1 MAKYKIGT
9 TEAGDAILVDVLQEE
24 QCFSMKDLAIGGAE
38 VMMLGIPQGKLVGE
52 TLNYVLD
59 MVING
64 DIPNEAGAEIDA
76 AKKYLAEQ
84 RHG

>member
-1 MAKYKIGT
+1 
-9 TEAGDAILVDVLQEE
+9 
-24 QCFSMKDLAIGGAE
+24 
-38 VMMLGIPQGKLVGE
+38 MLGIPQGKLVGE

>member
-1 MAKYKIGT
+1 MI
-9 TEAGDAILVDVLQEE
+9 AIN
-24 QCFSMKDLAIGGAE
+24 AIHAE
-38 VMMLGIPQGKLVGE
+38 PNGKA
-52 TLNYVLD
+52 NH